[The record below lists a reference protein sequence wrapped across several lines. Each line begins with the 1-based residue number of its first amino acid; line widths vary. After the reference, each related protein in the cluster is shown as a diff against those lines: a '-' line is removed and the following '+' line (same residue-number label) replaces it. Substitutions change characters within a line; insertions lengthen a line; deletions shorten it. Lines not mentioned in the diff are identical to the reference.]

1 MTKSLNTVRT
11 KFIFETIKMLNWK
24 SNSYNIKIITIQYLN
39 LVGLLNNKNRKKSNF
54 FIMKLLL

>member
-1 MTKSLNTVRT
+1 MTKSLNTVRS

-24 SNSYNIKIITIQYLN
+24 SNSYNIKIMTILYLN

>member
-24 SNSYNIKIITIQYLN
+24 SNSYNIKIITILYLN

-54 FIMKLLL
+54 FITKLLL